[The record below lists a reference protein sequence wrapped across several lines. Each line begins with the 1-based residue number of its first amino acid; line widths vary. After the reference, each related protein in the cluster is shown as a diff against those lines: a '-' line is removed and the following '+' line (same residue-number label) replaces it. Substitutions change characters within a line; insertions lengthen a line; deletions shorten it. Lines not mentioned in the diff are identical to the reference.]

1 MTTLHSRHRQGRR
14 ERDDEALRPALLVAV
29 ILLVSACTTD
39 AGTEPGSSPVATA
52 PSDPTGR
59 CESAVQ
65 TGDLPE
71 WARTGFSGTYYPP
84 HVLGSHGDIVA
95 ILFGY
100 PLYQPPLADRS
111 NKILWVSR
119 VGVIAAEPLEI
130 EARLVGAVESVHRQV
145 PGGPGSSIIDLPQAG
160 CWQLTL
166 SWWGHN
172 DTLELSYLTPPTTS
186 A

>member
-1 MTTLHSRHRQGRR
+1 MR
-14 ERDDEALRPALLVAV
+14 ALRPVVLAAI

-39 AGTEPGSSPVATA
+39 GASGPGASPVATA
-52 PSDPTGR
+52 PSDPAGR

-71 WARTGFSGTYYPP
+71 WARAGFSGTSYPP
-84 HVLGSHGDIVA
+84 HVLGRNGDIVA

-100 PLYQPPLADRS
+100 PLYQPPLADRN

-130 EARLVGAVESVHRQV
+130 EAHLVGSAVSVHRQV
-145 PGGPGSSIIDLPQAG
+145 PGGPGPSIVDLPQAG

-166 SWWGHN
+166 SWWGHT
-172 DTLELSYLTPPTTS
+172 DTLDLSYLTPPTS
-186 A
+186 SP